1 MNNDQKLKIQKLSNM
16 TMQDLSEYSYNIK
29 KNTKNRVIKINEWI
43 KKNTNLFENLL
54 KKYGQNK
61 DNIHWHK

>member
-29 KNTKNRVIKINEWI
+29 KNTKNRVIQINDWI
-43 KKNTNLFENLL
+43 KKNTNLFQKLIS
-54 KKYGQNK
+54 KYGNG
-61 DNIHWHK
+61 